1 MEKPEAL
8 RYYLAGVVWGEGCF
22 WRNIY
27 NGGKLKHFGFQVTQ
41 KQEGR
46 ATLELFKEVFN
57 SGKIR
62 RRSDKPHLL
71 VYECRNIK
79 VLVEKIVPY
88 FDGILTSP
96 KNDQFEKWKK
106 ELLDYYKNT
115 WVSPSEKLRR
125 MHITRHLKAKGFPTK
140 NNLTLTFPK

>member
-1 MEKPEAL
+1 MEKSEAL

-22 WRNIY
+22 ARSIY
-27 NGGKLKHFGFQVTQ
+27 NGGKWKYFIFQVTQ
-41 KQEGR
+41 RQEGR
-46 ATLELFKEVFN
+46 ATLELFREVFN

-62 RRSDKPHLL
+62 RRSDKPHIL

-96 KNDQFEKWKK
+96 KKDQFEKWKK

-115 WVSPSEKLRR
+115 WASPSEKIRR
-125 MHITRHLKAKGFPTK
+125 MNIARHLKTKGFSTQ
-140 NNLTLTFPK
+140 NNLTLTFQK